1 MWTPSSDTSP
11 GAHAVQLGLL
21 RRAGPTRRVDLC
33 FRLSAEVIEMS
44 RRALHQARSH
54 LTEQEILLEWVA
66 INYGNELAE
75 ALRDRV

>member
-1 MWTPSSDTSP
+1 
-11 GAHAVQLGLL
+11 
-21 RRAGPTRRVDLC
+21 
-33 FRLSAEVIEMS
+33 MS